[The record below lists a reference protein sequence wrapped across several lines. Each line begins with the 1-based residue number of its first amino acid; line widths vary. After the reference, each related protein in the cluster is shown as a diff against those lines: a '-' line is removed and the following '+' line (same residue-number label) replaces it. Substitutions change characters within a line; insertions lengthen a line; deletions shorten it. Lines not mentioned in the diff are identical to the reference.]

1 MNCSEYVNKY
11 LSAHAD
17 GELTAREL
25 RRAEQHLGGCSVCRS
40 RLAEE
45 RSLKAQVRRNVN
57 IVKVP
62 AEVRLRIRAAIGE
75 VGEPATARGSQAI
88 RSESGRSAIVRRM
101 RVWAPAAAAAS
112 LLAFVALYSFGIGT
126 RTPTAQVRPVPVFDL
141 AIAKYD
147 AFERDFVPNVPN
159 DQNGSEL
166 AWVMDR
172 DNTHPVIE
180 MRGEVGRSYAA
191 ANMPDDL
198 YNFDATGYR
207 LDGGRI
213 DRLPNGHPVTYTL
226 YRRGPE
232 SILSLDLKDSQMSAP
247 VGAVYWLG
255 MRSFYEYKGYSLCL
269 TFDSEDH
276 SVSITVSRAPLT
288 DLIRDIALSDAVA
301 TGSDP

>member
-25 RRAEQHLGGCSVCRS
+25 RRAEEHLGGCGSCRG
-40 RLAEE
+40 RLADEG
-45 RSLKAQVRRNVN
+45 SLKAQVRRNVN

-75 VGEPATARGSQAI
+75 VGEPIAARGNQAI
-88 RSESGRSAIVRRM
+88 RTESGRSALVRRM
-101 RVWAPAAAAAS
+101 RVWAPVAAAAS

-126 RTPTAQVRPVPVFDL
+126 RTPTAQVQPVPAFDL

-213 DRLPNGHPVTYTL
+213 DRLPDGRPVTYTL
-226 YRRGPE
+226 YRRGPD
-232 SILSLDLKDSQMSAP
+232 SILSLDLKDSHMSAP
-247 VGAVYWLG
+247 IAAVYWLG

-269 TFDSEDH
+269 TFDSQDH
-276 SVSITVSRAPLT
+276 FVSITVTRAPLT
-288 DLIRDIALSDAVA
+288 DLIRNIALADAVA
-301 TGSDP
+301 TGSEP